1 MLEGMRSTAARMLL
15 SALLILVGLAWGVS
29 MWDWA
34 WGQRSG
40 GGVGGRG
47 GFSAPRSAPPVP
59 RVNPAPT
66 PSWPLP
72 TPAYPSPRPPVYVA
86 PGSGAHRGV
95 DLMALLLIGGIVLL
109 SLYMVRGLRKAGAGE
124 GEAEATVARLRLA
137 SLYSPSLQQQLR
149 NLAEEADTESL
160 RGLAD
165 LVDNAAVLL
174 LREAPGWRF
183 GQYEVWQGSLEEAE
197 GRFDAWMSETRA
209 EFVETFRHFEGQK
222 RRQTDYQA
230 RAEPDGRYL
239 LVTLLLAVRGGL
251 PPVPTP
257 LRQEGVRAAL
267 LGLTTSSPANTL
279 ASYLAWTPEAPGE
292 ALTEEELLRGW
303 PRLELL

>member
-1 MLEGMRSTAARMLL
+1 MLEGMQGAARMLFTI
-15 SALLILVGLAWGVS
+15 LLILAGLTWGLS
-29 MWDWA
+29 MWGWA

-47 GFSAPRSAPPVP
+47 GFSAPRSLPSVP

-72 TPAYPSPRPPVYVA
+72 TPTYPSPRPPIYVA
-86 PGSGAHRGV
+86 PGTGPSRGF
-95 DLMALLLIGGIVLL
+95 DLVALLLIGGIVLL
-109 SLYMVRGLRKAGAGE
+109 TLYMVRGLKRAGTGDE
-124 GEAEATVARLRLA
+124 EATVARLRLA
-137 SLYSPSLQQQLR
+137 ILYSPTLQQRLR
-149 NLAEEADTESL
+149 RLAEEADTESV

-183 GQYEVWQGSLEEAE
+183 GQYEVWQGPLEEAE

-209 EFVETFRHFEGQK
+209 EFVETFQHFEGRK
-222 RRQTDYQA
+222 EVHNDYRPQ
-230 RAEPDGRYL
+230 AEPDGRYIL
-239 LVTLLLAVRGGL
+239 ATLLLAVRGGL

-257 LRQEGVRAAL
+257 LRREGAKAAL
-267 LGLTTSSPANTL
+267 LALTTSSPTNTL

-292 ALTEEELLRGW
+292 ALTEGELLKGW
-303 PRLELL
+303 PQLELL